1 MKQRQNK
8 IDNGQTMTEK
18 LTDQKLELLRRD
30 YVEGI
35 EDEDGIR
42 SYPTI
47 EALCRAHNVSRAT
60 LYRRTQEA
68 DWQGQRNAWQA
79 EYTQQLNMKR
89 AQRFAKQAD
98 ALDSVS
104 LGLAQGI
111 LNKLGRRLRRSIEDE
126 ENQEDTMST
135 NEIKDLAEAGLKAQ
149 KMGKLAL
156 GEAAEI
162 TKVTSDEQIPASL
175 SRIIRELDELA
186 EAKSQRSNYTL
197 Q

>member
-1 MKQRQNK
+1 
-8 IDNGQTMTEK
+8 MTDK